1 MGQAGP
7 LSLNYVVQACVKG
20 VSVFEPLM
28 LRDLRQPDLL
38 RAWAG
43 APAAACRRHVMRSQ
57 ETSSAPQSRLKPR
70 TCR

>member
-7 LSLNYVVQACVKG
+7 LSLNYVVQVCMKG

-28 LRDLRQPDLL
+28 LRDLKQPDLL
-38 RAWAG
+38 RDWAG
-43 APAAACRRHVMRSQ
+43 TPAAACRRHVTKSQ
-57 ETSSAPQSRLKPR
+57 ETSSAPQSRLVPR